1 MAHEGRHHHR
11 FTRIAGSAAAVGLL
25 LAATFVT
32 GVQARNA
39 HHAAAASPTYGGSI
53 TIRTTNP
60 ADCLDPDKTASAT
73 ADGFDSLILDP
84 LLSIDP
90 KGHYTGDLATKYKVV
105 NKAGT
110 KIDFF
115 LRQGVKFSNGD
126 PFTATDVKYSFDR
139 AVDPA
144 TKSPVTASQLA
155 ALQSTKI
162 INKYEVQLTLKNP
175 FRPLLT
181 NLASAYTGILDHKV
195 GGNCTGQIGTGIYKV
210 VSTGTAF
217 DDVVFT
223 ANKNHNFGPSWVQ
236 NKGVPWITKLEFKNI
251 TSDATAISS
260 LLSGGLDISNIPGT
274 QLSRVQGN
282 KSFIIHKLPAQ
293 NCTFVEFNT
302 SHPPFNNVAVRR
314 AFAEIIDR
322 KNIVKAALNGLGA
335 AVYGPIPPAIP
346 FYDKNVTKVMPKFN
360 IAAATK
366 TISAQHATGP
376 YDFLSF
382 NSPEVQTASEI
393 IQADAGQAG
402 MKLNIDTKGSVGD
415 FIAAANKGSF
425 DVLIIGYGY
434 NDPDVMY
441 LLLHSSQGGGKGLNW
456 TNDTNNPQ
464 LDNLLTLGR
473 TTLQKKKVISIMNK
487 TQELIDKQAEM
498 LGVYAT
504 VPLDAVRTKIKG
516 FHTDVSGNVAYQ
528 DLYVKTK

>member
-1 MAHEGRHHHR
+1 M
-11 FTRIAGSAAAVGLL
+11 RIAGSLAAVVLL
-25 LAATFVT
+25 LGAAFVT

-39 HHAAAASPTYGGSI
+39 GHAAGASPTYGGSI
-53 TIRTTNP
+53 VDRTTNP

-73 ADGFDSLILDP
+73 ADQFDILILDP
-84 LLSIDP
+84 LLSISP
-90 KGHYTGDLATKYKVV
+90 TGKITGDLATKYKVV

-139 AVDPA
+139 AINPA

-155 ALQSTKI
+155 ALKSTKV
-162 INKYEVQLTLKNP
+162 INKYEVELTLSTP

-181 NLASAYTGILDHKV
+181 NLSSAYTGILDHKV
-195 GGNCTGQIGTGIYKV
+195 GGNCTSQIGTGIYKV

-217 DDVVFT
+217 DDVTFT
-223 ANKNHNFGPSWVQ
+223 ANKYHNFGPSWVL
-236 NKGVPWITKLEFKNI
+236 NKGVPWITHLEFKNI
-251 TSDATAISS
+251 TSDATAISE
-260 LLSGGLDISNIPGT
+260 LLAGGVDLTNVLGT

-282 KSFIIHKLPAQ
+282 KSFTLPRLPAQ

-322 KNIVKAALNGLGA
+322 KNIVKAALNGLGLP
-335 AVYGPIPPAIP
+335 VYGPIPPAIP
-346 FYDKNVTKVMPKFN
+346 YYDKNVVNVMPKFN
-360 IAAATK
+360 VSKATQA
-366 TISAQHATGP
+366 IQAQHAAGP
-376 YDFLSF
+376 YNFLSF
-382 NSPEVQTASEI
+382 NTPDIQTASEI
-393 IQADAGQAG
+393 IQSDAAQAG
-402 MKLNIDTKGSVGD
+402 MKLNIDTKASVGD
-415 FIAAANKGSF
+415 FIAQANKGSF
-425 DVLIIGYGY
+425 DAMIIGYGY

-441 LLLHSSQGGGKGLNW
+441 LLLHSSQGNGKGLNW
-456 TNDTNNPQ
+456 TFDNNNPQ
-464 LDNLLTLGR
+464 LDKLLTEGR
-473 TTLQKKKVISIMNK
+473 TTLAKKKVVTIMNQ

-504 VPLDAVRTKIKG
+504 VPIEAVRKTIHG
-516 FHTDVSGNVAYQ
+516 FRTNPEGIIDFQ